1 MIDQGCASGLEG
13 AAKSSTAGLLP
24 AYVCQPA
31 VAVGR
36 LVELLPGWEIPP
48 YEMMLIFPNLKNQS
62 KAQAAFRDYV
72 KTFDFSVF
80 GVGRN

>member
-1 MIDQGCASGLEG
+1 M
-13 AAKSSTAGLLP
+13 
-24 AYVCQPA
+24 
-31 VAVGR
+31 
-36 LVELLPGWEIPP
+36 ELLPGWEIPP